1 MKKWKHLFKAALIS
15 AVIAMTAVQVC
26 SAAEAGVQNGAAAE
40 VSVLTNEIPGWPPGP
55 GITSE
60 TGVLMDA
67 DSGVLLYNKGGDEIR
82 YPASITKIMTLL
94 LAVENS
100 SLTEDVTLYLLA
112 EDGSEDATLNE
123 LLTRYADLSSHIKY
137 EKKDPVLNPS
147 FASSYTDEDLASNSV
162 IVVSDKR
169 SKVIPYSDLYESSVN
184 YQTYSMETTAFDGE
198 GQVTSAIAYV
208 TTEDL
213 PILYTLTG
221 HEENDLDSSMQ
232 SAIEKENIEVQELN
246 LLTAGTVP
254 EDASCLMINAPQ
266 KDFSDDETSAILTYL
281 QNGGHAFL
289 VSGYTTT
296 EMPNYHSILEQY
308 GVSIE
313 KGVVLEGDNNHY
325 VSGNP
330 LYLVPEIQSCDA
342 TGSLSGS
349 NSYVLMP
356 IGQSIKTLDSKSD
369 DITVT
374 DMLSSTSS
382 AYLKADPEN
391 MESLSKEEND
401 ESGPFTLAAAITEA
415 IGSGSDSEEETE
427 TETIV
432 EGESSAS
439 QVEAESETEAAEDAK
454 ETRLVVLA
462 SSQFLTSNTDSA
474 VSGGNTKLLTNA
486 LSWMCGQSSSISIPS
501 KSMQLSYLTLTS
513 ANVNLWSIITIAVL
527 PVLFLVTGGVIW
539 LKRRKK

>member
-1 MKKWKHLFKAALIS
+1 M
-15 AVIAMTAVQVC
+15 
-26 SAAEAGVQNGAAAE
+26 
-40 VSVLTNEIPGWPPGP
+40 
-55 GITSE
+55 
-60 TGVLMDA
+60 
-67 DSGVLLYNKGGDEIR
+67 
-82 YPASITKIMTLL
+82 
-94 LAVENS
+94 
-100 SLTEDVTLYLLA
+100 
-112 EDGSEDATLNE
+112 
-123 LLTRYADLSSHIKY
+123 
-137 EKKDPVLNPS
+137 
-147 FASSYTDEDLASNSV
+147 
-162 IVVSDKR
+162 
-169 SKVIPYSDLYESSVN
+169 IPYSDLYESSVN

-374 DMLSSTSS
+374 DMLTSTSS

>member
-1 MKKWKHLFKAALIS
+1 MNINLKSKKPANMLRPKNKKLLKKGSYSLAFTVVILAIAVFLNLLIGELPSS
-15 AVIAMTAVQVC
+15 ATKID
-26 SAAEAGVQNGAAAE
+26 
-40 VSVLTNEIPGWPPGP
+40 VSENK
-55 GITSE
+55 
-60 TGVLMDA
+60 
-67 DSGVLLYNKGGDEIR
+67 LYSIGDE
-82 YPASITKIMTLL
+82 TKNV
-94 LAVENS
+94 AS

-112 EDGSEDATLNE
+112 EDGSENATLNE

-162 IVVSDKR
+162 
-169 SKVIPYSDLYESSVN
+169 
-184 YQTYSMETTAFDGE
+184 
-198 GQVTSAIAYV
+198 IAYV

-374 DMLSSTSS
+374 DMLTSTSS

>member
-1 MKKWKHLFKAALIS
+1 MNINLKSKKPANMLRPKNKKLLKKGSYSLAFTVVILAIAVFLNLLIGELPSS
-15 AVIAMTAVQVC
+15 ATKID
-26 SAAEAGVQNGAAAE
+26 
-40 VSVLTNEIPGWPPGP
+40 VSENK
-55 GITSE
+55 
-60 TGVLMDA
+60 
-67 DSGVLLYNKGGDEIR
+67 LYSIGDE
-82 YPASITKIMTLL
+82 TKNV
-94 LAVENS
+94 AS

-374 DMLSSTSS
+374 DMLTSTSS

-401 ESGPFTLAAAITEA
+401 ETGPFTLAAAITEA
-415 IGSGSDSEEETE
+415 IGNGSDSEEETE

-439 QVEAESETEAAEDAK
+439 QVEAESGNRSLPKMQRNQAGRSCKQSVSDQQYRLCCFRRQYKTSHKRFKLDVRTEF
-454 ETRLVVLA
+454 
-462 SSQFLTSNTDSA
+462 Q
-474 VSGGNTKLLTNA
+474 
-486 LSWMCGQSSSISIPS
+486 
-501 KSMQLSYLTLTS
+501 YLHS
-513 ANVNLWSIITIAVL
+513 FQEYAAVL
-527 PVLFLVTGGVIW
+527 SDPDICKCQPLEHYYHCRSSGSVPGNRRCDLAEKEEKIMKKKIIWTGCG
-539 LKRRKK
+539 RCCS

>member
-1 MKKWKHLFKAALIS
+1 
-15 AVIAMTAVQVC
+15 
-26 SAAEAGVQNGAAAE
+26 
-40 VSVLTNEIPGWPPGP
+40 
-55 GITSE
+55 
-60 TGVLMDA
+60 
-67 DSGVLLYNKGGDEIR
+67 
-82 YPASITKIMTLL
+82 
-94 LAVENS
+94 
-100 SLTEDVTLYLLA
+100 
-112 EDGSEDATLNE
+112 
-123 LLTRYADLSSHIKY
+123 
-137 EKKDPVLNPS
+137 
-147 FASSYTDEDLASNSV
+147 
-162 IVVSDKR
+162 
-169 SKVIPYSDLYESSVN
+169 
-184 YQTYSMETTAFDGE
+184 
-198 GQVTSAIAYV
+198 
-208 TTEDL
+208 
-213 PILYTLTG
+213 
-221 HEENDLDSSMQ
+221 MQ

-374 DMLSSTSS
+374 DMLTSTSS

-401 ESGPFTLAAAITEA
+401 ETGPFTLAAAITEA
-415 IGSGSDSEEETE
+415 IGSGSDSEKETE

-439 QVEAESETEAAEDAK
+439 QVEAESETEAAENAK

-486 LSWMCGQSSSISIPS
+486 LSWMCGQNSSISIPS

-527 PVLFLVTGGVIW
+527 PVLFLVTGGLIW

>member
-1 MKKWKHLFKAALIS
+1 MNINLKSKKPANMLRPKNKKLLKKGSYSLAFTVVILAIAVFLNLLIGELPSS
-15 AVIAMTAVQVC
+15 ATKID
-26 SAAEAGVQNGAAAE
+26 
-40 VSVLTNEIPGWPPGP
+40 VSENK
-55 GITSE
+55 
-60 TGVLMDA
+60 
-67 DSGVLLYNKGGDEIR
+67 LYSIGDE
-82 YPASITKIMTLL
+82 TK
-94 LAVENS
+94 AVAS

-221 HEENDLDSSMQ
+221 HEESDLDSSMQ

-266 KDFSDDETSAILTYL
+266 KDLSDDETSAILTYL

-349 NSYVLMP
+349 NSYVLIP

-374 DMLSSTSS
+374 DMLTSTSS

-501 KSMQLSYLTLTS
+501 KNMQLSYLTLTS
-513 ANVNLWSIITIAVL
+513 ANVNIWSIITIAVL